1 MPKTKLGSEVK
12 NYGYKKLKA
21 NNGEVECCLSPSL
34 SSDKVKE
41 RVRERFKLTGEPS
54 QEISEKIENI
64 TVILDPF
71 PCGVINDFLAEPEYL
86 SLLQAECEKLRF
98 NEKNNDLYKF
108 QQSAALTSQSGG
120 CIEKLRSRLMTEVRA
135 WIMDMMDVELEE
147 NTLDLFCAKY
157 NQTDTLLCHDD
168 ELEGRK
174 IAFIFYLS
182 RESWTEKDGGL
193 LELFNTDD
201 NGDPGEV
208 VRKLLPRQNSFAF
221 FEVSPVSFHQVSE
234 VLSQTKE
241 RLSLSGW
248 FHGKSAPRKPRSSL
262 APSAFLPSLDL
273 EEDEFF
279 SWINP
284 VYLEPETQGE
294 IQSQFEENS
303 EISLAQFLTGEQ
315 YSRVSQ
321 ALAGRENLWRREGPA
336 DRRWCHVLAGEQ
348 TNTNTSLTAALRF
361 FSSQPF
367 LLLLSNLTGLRF
379 HQLASAPEES
389 EEEEEEEKEEP
400 EGGKI
405 FNPRC
410 RGQFSRWS
418 PGTYTLVRDDD
429 QEQAEFALDLRM
441 FFNVPGWSPEMGGQT
456 SYIARGEDE
465 ELVTVEPEENTL
477 SLVYRDKESLKF
489 VKFVNSRLRE
499 MGDCFHDLFL
509 TYYE

>member
-21 NNGEVECCLSPSL
+21 NNGEIECSLSPSL

-41 RVRERFKLTGEPS
+41 RVRERFRLTQPTEPT
-54 QEISEKIENI
+54 QEISNI
-64 TVILDPF
+64 TVIADPF
-71 PCGVINDFLAEPEYL
+71 PCGIINDFLTEPQCL
-86 SLLQAECEKLRF
+86 SLLQAECEKLDF

-108 QQSAALTSQSGG
+108 QQSAALSSQTGG
-120 CIEKLRSRLMTEVRA
+120 CIEKLRTRLLTEVRT

-147 NTLDLFCAKY
+147 DTLDLFCAKY
-157 NQTDTLLCHDD
+157 NETDTLLCHDD

-182 RESWTEKDGGL
+182 RETWTEKDGGL
-193 LELFNTDD
+193 LELFNTDH

-208 VRKLLPRQNSFAF
+208 VRKLLPRPNSFAF

-234 VLSQTKE
+234 VLSEKE

-262 APSAFLPSLDL
+262 APSPYLTSLDL
-273 EEDEFF
+273 DEDQFF

-284 VYLEPETQGE
+284 TYLDPETQGE

-303 EISLAQFLTGEQ
+303 EISLAQFLVGEQ
-315 YSRVSQ
+315 YSRISE
-321 ALAGRENLWRREGPA
+321 ALAGADNSWSREGPA
-336 DRRWCHVLAGEQ
+336 DRRWCQVLTGDLSH
-348 TNTNTSLTAALRF
+348 SLTAALRF
-361 FSSQPF
+361 FSSEPF
-367 LLLLSNLTGLRF
+367 FLLLSNLTGLRL
-379 HQLASAPEES
+379 HHLAPEDS
-389 EEEEEEEKEEP
+389 EDEAGEAGGEKV
-400 EGGKI
+400 

-418 PGTYTLVRDDD
+418 PGTYTLIRDDD

-499 MGDCFHDLFL
+499 MADCFHDLFL

>member
-21 NNGEVECCLSPSL
+21 NNGEIECSLSPSL

-41 RVRERFKLTGEPS
+41 RVRERFRLTGEPRPT

-64 TVILDPF
+64 SVILDPF
-71 PCGVINDFLAEPEYL
+71 PCGVINDFLSEPQCL
-86 SLLQAECEKLRF
+86 SLLQAECEKLDF

-108 QQSAALTSQSGG
+108 QQSAALSSQTGG
-120 CIEKLRSRLMTEVRA
+120 CIEKLRTRLLTDVRS
-135 WIMDMMDVELEE
+135 WIMDTMDVELEE
-147 NTLDLFCAKY
+147 NTLDMFCAKY

-174 IAFIFYLS
+174 IAFILYLS
-182 RESWTEKDGGL
+182 RDSWTEKDGGL

-221 FEVSPVSFHQVSE
+221 FEVSAVSFHQVSE
-234 VLSQTKE
+234 VLSETKE

-262 APSAFLPSLDL
+262 APSAFLTSLDQ
-273 EEDEFF
+273 EEEEFF

-284 VYLEPETQGE
+284 IYLDPETQGE
-294 IQSQFEENS
+294 IQAQFEENS
-303 EISLAQFLTGEQ
+303 EISLAQFLQGEQ
-315 YSRVSQ
+315 YSRVSE
-321 ALAGRENLWRREGPA
+321 ALAAADRRWRREGPA
-336 DRRWCHVLAGEQ
+336 DRRWCQVLAGDLHH
-348 TNTNTSLTAALRF
+348 SLTAALQF
-361 FSSQPF
+361 FSSEPF
-367 LLLLSNLTGLRF
+367 FLLLSNLTGLKL
-379 HQLASAPEES
+379 HQLAPDDSDDEAGGAGG
-389 EEEEEEEKEEP
+389 EKVY
-400 EGGKI
+400 
-405 FNPRC
+405 NPRC

-418 PGTYTLVRDDD
+418 PGTYTLIRDDD

-499 MGDCFHDLFL
+499 MADCFHDLFL